1 MRRDGLR
8 AVIIVIVS
16 VFIITGAG
24 LFTNVLLDNMEKK
37 LLSQTGKTYIR
48 QAGISKT
55 VEYVVAGEHAQEDVK
70 LSLSDRYKILCSWA
84 DAEKSIQHQPLDG
97 QIEKLY
103 AVSIGKKWID
113 NLIKN
118 EYILIDDY
126 DNGNFKM
133 ENANLSTVYSMEVE
147 DAELLSMW
155 NILYTYGDNRIIVT
169 IHAATGEVWRTA
181 AATYPTNGKWQ
192 KDEYGAIIETSYDS
206 VINSEEDRDDYI
218 EQDEIEDEDTARL
231 SDKDEA
237 AVWEW
242 SQNVDARYGNNIE
255 LSTRKNWITIEY
267 DGKYHNSLKTMLS
280 EMNLEEK
287 KSGDLKSADLKSEDQ
302 TIDSKKQD
310 VYYMQTYSMVPD
322 EGGNI
327 GFRITKAEQYNEDG
341 GYYVGFVMSMLPFEM
356 AEEFDEGFNIYS
368 PVYDK

>member
-1 MRRDGLR
+1 MRKDGLR

-48 QAGISKT
+48 QAGISQT
-55 VEYVVAGEHAQEDVK
+55 AEYVMAGGDAEEDIE

-97 QIEKLY
+97 QIKKLY
-103 AVSIGKKWID
+103 AVSVGKKWID

-118 EYILIDDY
+118 EYILIDGY
-126 DNGNFKM
+126 DKGDFKM
-133 ENANLSTVYSMEVE
+133 EYADLSTVYSMDVE

-192 KDEYGAIIETSYDS
+192 KDEYGEIIETLYDF
-206 VINSEEDRDDYI
+206 VINSEEDRADHTG
-218 EQDEIEDEDTARL
+218 QDENEDTAKL
-231 SDKDEA
+231 IDEDE
-237 AVWEW
+237 VTTWEW
-242 SQNVDARYGNNIE
+242 TQSVDARYGNNMEI
-255 LSTRKNWITIEY
+255 SMRDNWMVMEY
-267 DGKYHNSLKTMLS
+267 DGKYYNSLKTILS
-280 EMNLEEK
+280 EINLKEK
-287 KSGDLKSADLKSEDQ
+287 KTEDVEYEAQ

-356 AEEFDEGFNIYS
+356 AEEIVPGFNIYS